1 VTSPAS
7 RASRPPRVLV
17 AGDIVT
23 DVLAVHSAPMAIGS
37 DTRARIT
44 LTGGGA
50 AANTATWLAGE
61 GVAVDFVAV
70 AGADAA
76 GADRLAELVAAG
88 VSCAAVRR
96 TPDAATGTIIVLAY
110 ADERTMIS
118 DRAASA
124 LLTADDIDA
133 ALDSAPDATHLHL
146 SGYIL
151 LDPISRP
158 AGVRALARAALAG
171 LTSSVDAAS
180 AAPLRAVGG
189 AAFLELVRD
198 IDLLLANADEAC
210 ALLDTAPTDGAD
222 ALARRLSA
230 SVRHAVVKSGAAGA
244 VWAHGGELLASAP
257 AEPAEVVDPT
267 GAGDAFAAG
276 LLASWLRGG
285 EPGGALRAGA
295 RLGAAAVSR
304 VGARPTPR
312 SA

>member
-1 VTSPAS
+1 VSAV
-7 RASRPPRVLV
+7 RVIV
-17 AGDIVT
+17 AGDVVT
-23 DVLAVHSAPMAIGS
+23 DVLAVHGEPIAIGS
-37 DTRARIT
+37 DTRAHIT

-76 GADRLAELVAAG
+76 GADRLTELIEAG
-88 VSCAAVRR
+88 VSCASVRR
-96 TPDAATGTIIVLAY
+96 TTDAATGTIIVLAY

-124 LLTADDIDA
+124 LLSPVDVDA
-133 ALDSAPDATHLHL
+133 ALAAAPDATHLHL

-151 LDPISRP
+151 LDPVSRP
-158 AGVRALARAALAG
+158 AGVHALARAAAAG

-189 AAFLELVRD
+189 AAFLALVRG

-210 ALLDTAPTDGAD
+210 ALLDAAPAEGAE
-222 ALARRLSA
+222 ALAARLSDG
-230 SVRHAVVKSGAAGA
+230 VRHAVVKRGAAGA
-244 VWAHGGELLASAP
+244 VWAHRGAPIASAP
-257 AEPAEVVDPT
+257 ADPAEVVDPT

-276 LLASWLRGG
+276 LLAAWLRGAPPA
-285 EPGGALRAGA
+285 EALRAGA
-295 RLGAAAVSR
+295 RLGAAAVAR
-304 VGARPTPR
+304 IGARPG

>member
-1 VTSPAS
+1 MTADPDPTGV
-7 RASRPPRVLV
+7 RVLV
-17 AGDIVT
+17 AGDVVT
-23 DVLAVHSAPMAIGS
+23 DVLAVHAGPIAIGS
-37 DTRARIT
+37 DTRAHIT

-76 GADRLAELVAAG
+76 GADRLAELVSAG
-88 VSCAAVRR
+88 VSCASVRR
-96 TPDAATGTIIVLAY
+96 TTDAATGTIIVLAY

-124 LLTADDIDA
+124 LLSAADIDVALA
-133 ALDSAPDATHLHL
+133 AAPDATHLHL

-151 LDPISRP
+151 LDPASRP
-158 AGVRALARAALAG
+158 AGVHALASAAARG

-180 AAPLRAVGG
+180 AAPLRSVGG
-189 AAFLELVRD
+189 AAFLDLVRG
-198 IDLLLANADEAC
+198 IDLLLANADEAS
-210 ALLDTAPTDGAD
+210 ALLDAAPTEEAE
-222 ALARRLSA
+222 ALAVRLSS
-230 SVRHAVVKSGAAGA
+230 SVRHAVVKRGAAGA
-244 VWAHGGELLASAP
+244 VWAHAGALLASAP

-276 LLASWLRGG
+276 LLAAWLRGG
-285 EPGGALRAGA
+285 SPAEALRAGA

-304 VGARPTPR
+304 VGARPTLR
-312 SA
+312 